1 MDTDARSEARG
12 DALRSAVADGDVES
26 VPSDEGDK
34 SVDCDAYA
42 DGLWGA
48 EGDTAALKDTRADA
62 EVESLFST
70 RELVARGDKVC
81 F

>member
-42 DGLWGA
+42 DGL
-48 EGDTAALKDTRADA
+48 
-62 EVESLFST
+62 
-70 RELVARGDKVC
+70 
-81 F
+81 

>member
-1 MDTDARSEARG
+1 VDTDARSEARG

-26 VPSDEGDK
+26 VPSDEDDN

-70 RELVARGDKVC
+70 RELVARGDKVS